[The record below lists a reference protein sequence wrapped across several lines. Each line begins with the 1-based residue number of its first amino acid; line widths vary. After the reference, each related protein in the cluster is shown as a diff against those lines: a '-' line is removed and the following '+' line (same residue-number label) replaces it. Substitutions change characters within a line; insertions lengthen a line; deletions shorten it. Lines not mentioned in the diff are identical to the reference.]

1 MHQYVGWLT
10 VCSSVYRTERFA
22 CSIGEAL
29 DKRYNV
35 SRNLDRKKKCP
46 YDRTF
51 LSVNTAVSKRSLLNE
66 YLSLSIESVEKYP
79 LMQRIVDNDYGDVLK
94 NILKYYSL
102 WCEWYVESESCI
114 QKYTVDNTADSWLDF
129 FLLTTTVVGSNPT
142 TLSWLEFLKRDVNQK
157 PSLRKIYYRPLAKQ
171 THQDFR

>member
-1 MHQYVGWLT
+1 MHTKVATYVVSLCLRCCMSHGNLYVTRFNVIVFYGINSLTWFKISQTSLLMPETMWMGEARAAYNLQRHLIIVGPQYIGWLT

-51 LSVNTAVSKRSLLNE
+51 LSLNTAVSKRLLLNK
-66 YLSLSIESVEKYP
+66 L
-79 LMQRIVDNDYGDVLK
+79 QR
-94 NILKYYSL
+94 
-102 WCEWYVESESCI
+102 
-114 QKYTVDNTADSWLDF
+114 
-129 FLLTTTVVGSNPT
+129 
-142 TLSWLEFLKRDVNQK
+142 
-157 PSLRKIYYRPLAKQ
+157 
-171 THQDFR
+171 